1 MRPTVGFIG
10 LGTMGGPMAGHL
22 AQAGFRVQGYDLD
35 ASRTAALE
43 DAGGHACTGMAQ
55 ACEGADVLITM
66 LPKDEHVRAALLGEQ
81 GVVAHA
87 RRGALVLEMSTIL
100 PRTSMD
106 IAAGLNAQGLRMV
119 DAPVG
124 RTPADAHAGKLLV
137 MAGGTSDDVDEA
149 RPIFDAFA
157 DKVLHMGPL
166 GSGIRM
172 KVANNYMSMVSM
184 VLTAET
190 LTMAEKAGIHIAAA
204 VEVLQ
209 NTAAGRG
216 QINVNYPRKVL
227 AGDVT
232 PDFPLS
238 LGHKDLSLGLSLGH
252 ELGTPLFLGA
262 SALELFGMAPA
273 LGRADQDCTAMLLIL
288 RQLAGMG
295 PWPDMSPAADAAPT
309 SPASGPQ

>member
-1 MRPTVGFIG
+1 
-10 LGTMGGPMAGHL
+10 MGGPMAAHL
-22 AQAGFRVQGYDLD
+22 ARAGFRVQGYDLD
-35 ASRTAALE
+35 PGRLAALAK
-43 DAGGHACTGMAQ
+43 AGGRACSSVAQ
-55 ACEGADVLITM
+55 ACDGAQVLITM
-66 LPKDEHVRAALLGEQ
+66 LPRDEHVRGVLLGEQ
-81 GVVAHA
+81 GVAEHA
-87 RRGALVLEMSTIL
+87 GRGALVLEMSTIL
-100 PRTSMD
+100 PRTSLD
-106 IAAGLNAQGLRMV
+106 IAAALRDRGLRMM

-124 RTPADAHAGKLLV
+124 RTPADARAGKLLV
-137 MAGGTSDDVDEA
+137 MAGGDAADFDEA
-149 RPIFDAFA
+149 HPVFDAFA
-157 DKVLHMGPL
+157 DKILHMGPL

-172 KVANNYMSMVSM
+172 KVANNYMSMVGM

-190 LTMAEKAGIHIAAA
+190 LAMAEKAGIDTAAA

-216 QINVNYPRKVL
+216 QINVNFPRKVL

-262 SALELFGMAPA
+262 CALELFGMAPA

-288 RQLAGMG
+288 RQLAGM
-295 PWPDMSPAADAAPT
+295 DPAGGDACASRAPERGA
-309 SPASGPQ
+309 ASAPPEHRHSS